1 MPTPL
6 GHALAGLAVAG
17 IAGSRKP
24 LPPAHIAILVACAT
38 APDLDLLLKFVD
50 GANHHRGF
58 THSLFAAFLAGAVA
72 TALSFSGR
80 SVPGA
85 FAVGAAWASHVLLD
99 FLGVDTSPPAGEM
112 ALWPFSSGFY
122 VSPVSLF
129 YDVPRSFTASAI
141 RHNIAAVVIEIVVMV
156 PVALV
161 CWRRRPVT
169 ANSSGLLH

>member
-17 IAGSRKP
+17 LAASRKS
-24 LPPAHIAILVACAT
+24 LPKAHIGILIACAT

-58 THSLFAAFLAGAVA
+58 THSLVAAIVAGLVA
-72 TALSFSGR
+72 GVLKRQGA
-80 SVPGA
+80 SVPGG
-85 FAVGAAWASHVLLD
+85 AVVAAAWASHVLLD
-99 FLGVDTSPPAGEM
+99 FLGVDTSPPSGEM

-141 RHNIAAVVIEIVVMV
+141 RHNIVAVLIEIVVMG
-156 PVALV
+156 PIAWI
-161 CWRRRPVT
+161 CWRRR
-169 ANSSGLLH
+169 AGH